1 MASDKEGSVTGLK
14 YFETVTEGRLTE
26 GRLTERRM
34 TESRKTKRRSRMTEC
49 RMTEGRKERLKVKWN
64 IFYLQLFYLK

>member
-26 GRLTERRM
+26 RRM
-34 TESRKTKRRSRMTEC
+34 TESRKTKRRSRM
-49 RMTEGRKERLKVKWN
+49 
-64 IFYLQLFYLK
+64 